1 MFHSFFT
8 HSSLDG
14 YLNGSDSLSV
24 MHIHIQAFF
33 VVVTS
38 VFCGPTSET
47 DGSYDNSMVTFSR
60 NYQTVFHSDCAVSHP
75 CQHCVRTLTSPHP
88 LQHCIFFWIDWFD
101 LLAVQGTLKSLFQ
114 YHGSKASV
122 LQYSAFF
129 MVHLSHPYMTTG
141 KTIALTI

>member
-88 LQHCIFFWIDWFD
+88 LQHCIFFCCCC
-101 LLAVQGTLKSLFQ
+101 LVAKSCPIFCDPRDCSMPRLPCP
-114 YHGSKASV
+114 S
-122 LQYSAFF
+122 
-129 MVHLSHPYMTTG
+129 LSPG
-141 KTIALTI
+141 VFSDSS